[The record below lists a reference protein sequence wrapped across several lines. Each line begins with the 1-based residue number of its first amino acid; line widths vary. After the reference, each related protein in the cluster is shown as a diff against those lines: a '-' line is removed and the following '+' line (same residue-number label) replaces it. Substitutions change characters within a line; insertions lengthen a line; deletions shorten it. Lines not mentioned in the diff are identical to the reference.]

1 VLHVDQSSLATY
13 RKHNPH
19 HAHNRVLHADI
30 KPDNILINQ
39 RHNKVKLCDFGSAM
53 MAGEND
59 VTPYLVSR
67 FYRPP
72 EVSLLAALTHSRFE
86 QPPFMLTV
94 CKCAFLYHETC
105 NLQDPVCLMSPGVWG
120 KDLHA

>member
-1 VLHVDQSSLATY
+1 MLLLMPLLLMLH
-13 RKHNPH
+13 RCCPRCMHPH
-19 HAHNRVLHADI
+19 ARTSAQTHTTHSTQTTGRRVLHADI

-72 EVSLLAALTHSRFE
+72 EVRLRLLCELS
-86 QPPFMLTV
+86 
-94 CKCAFLYHETC
+94 
-105 NLQDPVCLMSPGVWG
+105 
-120 KDLHA
+120 

>member
-1 VLHVDQSSLATY
+1 VYKAQWVKEAGSCCVAC
-13 RKHNPH
+13 
-19 HAHNRVLHADI
+19 RVLHADI

-72 EVSLLAALTHSRFE
+72 EVSSSSYTVRKPRRLLGFYRL
-86 QPPFMLTV
+86 V
-94 CKCAFLYHETC
+94 TC
-105 NLQDPVCLMSPGVWG
+105 NMGRRKKRQKKRNQGWKSIG
-120 KDLHA
+120 